1 MSTSSFTRSGRASAR
16 DAASSPPIDWP
27 ITTRGPWVHRST
39 NRESMSVIAG
49 SVYVVSG
56 LALPPRPGRSMATT
70 RCRSA
75 RGSKMARQ
83 VVSDSPN
90 PWRRRI
96 VVSPA
101 PARTVRT
108 GMPPASSHSARCGGG
123 GRGRAAG
130 RRRGAAGAAP
140 TARGVPSSTGG
151 GTADQGD
158 RSARKQAT
166 LTGEDQGLRVPP
178 VDTLSLRLEAGYVA
192 DRVGRILN
200 ETTGVVPREE
210 PDVPVGPHRDPMP
223 VRRDRRIGHHAAG
236 HERGRNRQAVHPLR
250 GDPAPCPPRRSR
262 HPEDENPAGVPLG
275 DQHDVPFRLD
285 VDRLYVVGAVGVAD
299 LECLCHGGDPPGQ
312 RAGWPGRLRF
322 GNPVQGYEAA
332 VPPVV
337 PGITDVQALPVPA
350 GSPAQRLPINVHR
363 AADHKH
369 SQGRPGRIGEE
380 EGRLATRVVHGP
392 EKTRVTVARH
402 HARALQQPAVLEG
415 PGSPRPRTDLRGRLG
430 NQRGGN
436 QEGQQYRSEA
446 HEPKTGR
453 APPGGTAA
461 WAASK

>member
-56 LALPPRPGRSMATT
+56 LALPPRPRRSMATT

-75 RGSKMARQ
+75 GGS
-83 VVSDSPN
+83 
-90 PWRRRI
+90 
-96 VVSPA
+96 
-101 PARTVRT
+101 
-108 GMPPASSHSARCGGG
+108 
-123 GRGRAAG
+123 AAG
-130 RRRGAAGAAP
+130 PRESRAQRAPAGAAT

-192 DRVGRILN
+192 DRAGRILN

-236 HERGRNRQAVHPLR
+236 HERARNRQGAPPPPCAATKK
-250 GDPAPCPPRRSR
+250 PAP
-262 HPEDENPAGVPLG
+262 
-275 DQHDVPFRLD
+275 
-285 VDRLYVVGAVGVAD
+285 
-299 LECLCHGGDPPGQ
+299 
-312 RAGWPGRLRF
+312 
-322 GNPVQGYEAA
+322 
-332 VPPVV
+332 
-337 PGITDVQALPVPA
+337 
-350 GSPAQRLPINVHR
+350 
-363 AADHKH
+363 
-369 SQGRPGRIGEE
+369 
-380 EGRLATRVVHGP
+380 
-392 EKTRVTVARH
+392 
-402 HARALQQPAVLEG
+402 
-415 PGSPRPRTDLRGRLG
+415 
-430 NQRGGN
+430 
-436 QEGQQYRSEA
+436 
-446 HEPKTGR
+446 
-453 APPGGTAA
+453 
-461 WAASK
+461 